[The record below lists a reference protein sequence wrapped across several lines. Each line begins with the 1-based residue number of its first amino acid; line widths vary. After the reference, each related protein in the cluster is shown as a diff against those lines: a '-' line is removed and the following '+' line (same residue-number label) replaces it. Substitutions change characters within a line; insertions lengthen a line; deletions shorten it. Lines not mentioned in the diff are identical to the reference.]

1 MALQSIS
8 TQRRLLTTPEMGVL
22 EAPPGSNGSSIQDV
36 QDLPPRDLAVL
47 RALSSTVSSSA
58 LKMCIF
64 SYFLVPLLLLLTI
77 IRRFVLRLV
86 LLIGFSVFNTFLAF
100 LAHSSQIMPCKYS
113 TPVGINDGV
122 CWCQVFN

>member
-1 MALQSIS
+1 M
-8 TQRRLLTTPEMGVL
+8 PEMGVL

-47 RALSSTVSSSA
+47 RALSSTDSSGA

-64 SYFLVPLLLLLTI
+64 SHYFLVPLLLLLTI

-86 LLIGFSVFNTFLAF
+86 LLIRFSVFNMFLAF
-100 LAHSSQIMPCKYS
+100 LAHSSRIMPCKYS
-113 TPVGINDGV
+113 TPVGVNDGT
-122 CWCQVFN
+122 C

>member
-1 MALQSIS
+1 M
-8 TQRRLLTTPEMGVL
+8 PEMGVL

-47 RALSSTVSSSA
+47 RALSSTDSSGA

-64 SYFLVPLLLLLTI
+64 SHYFLVPLLLLLTI

-100 LAHSSQIMPCKYS
+100 LAHSSRIMPCKYS
-113 TPVGINDGV
+113 TPVGVNDGA
-122 CWCQVFN
+122 C